1 MNRYLKLLFRYL
13 LGNLTRQVVAISSNS
28 YFPYYF
34 SLILLSRAICV
45 VRWHVRM
52 LATYVSQL
60 SFLFAYD
67 PLNRPKSYETSV
79 RSKVLTFTGSC
90 YFLFLLLFTALLYQ
104 NTDKTVW
111 SHLNDLVARNRE
123 QVSFGWWRKRR
134 RRSSESLNRRDSRR
148 LSYQKLSTWLNRLK
162 TFPFYP
168 QLQVLPPTAKL
179 LHYPKLAERLRL
191 RAVRICFVFEL
202 LMVAIYFYYLNILYF
217 DLVGQLRKLGQPMTI
232 AQLITTAFA
241 YLSILHTAF
250 YTYAGLLL
258 VELVLYLVCTVYAGQ
273 YQNLNRDLERVKASM
288 LKNDSFQNLSSN
300 SYELQNLNRSTA
312 VYRAGHT
319 RLTVFILRFNGSLV
333 SKVIAYYLH
342 YYLPYH
348 SYRLVYIYFQQRS
361 LPLAIAINS
370 YWFLLFMWLFL
381 MIITLGVARTNGE
394 IGRSGRALSALFAR
408 KGLAMRVNFDQ
419 KRQSYYSAKESE
431 AGRTIGHREALK
443 LSTYFEMIWRE
454 EKQLAFTAGQTDTA
468 MNWKFIF
475 EVKTDFLQT

>member
-13 LGNLTRQVVAISSNS
+13 FSNLTRQVVAISSNS

-90 YFLFLLLFTALLYQ
+90 YFLFLLLFTGLVYR
-104 NTDKTVW
+104 NTDKIVW
-111 SHLNDLVARNRE
+111 SHLYDLVVRNRE
-123 QVSFGWWRKRR
+123 QVSFCWWR
-134 RRSSESLNRRDSRR
+134 SSGEWSNRRDSRSI
-148 LSYQKLSTWLNRLK
+148 SYQKISTWLNRLK
-162 TFPFYP
+162 TFPFYT
-168 QLQVLPPTAKL
+168 QLKVLQSAKL

-217 DLVGQLRKLGQPMTI
+217 DLVGQLRKLGKPMTI
-232 AQLITTAFA
+232 AQLITTALA
-241 YLSILHTAF
+241 YLSIMHTAF

-273 YQNLNRDLERVKASM
+273 YQNLNRDLEKLKISM
-288 LKNDSFQNLSSN
+288 LKNANDSSFQSLSSKDFF
-300 SYELQNLNRSTA
+300 LQNLNRSTA
-312 VYRAGHT
+312 VYRSVHT

-381 MIITLGVARTNGE
+381 MIITLGVARTNSE

-408 KGLAMRVNFDQ
+408 KGLLSLKIGSFQR
-419 KRQSYYSAKESE
+419 RQSYYYSAKESE
-431 AGRTIGHREALK
+431 ASGTIGHREALK

-468 MNWKFIF
+468 MNWRFIF
-475 EVKTDFLQT
+475 EVKTDFS